1 MTGFFHL
8 GDRRIPFIN
17 PNGIFVTPFLFF
29 APGWING
36 TVTIARLKSEKFSL
50 RKALRQENLTSGG
63 EEMRKPMRPS
73 TGAATLCSGLS
84 RSVTARS
91 CCTQQKTPYAQEAKG
106 GRSSCWPLSLRRW
119 HPWKSHARSFCSP
132 QLPAPVL
139 AGLGIDELALCARRQ
154 QSTRALTAGRA
165 GARGRPWRREVE
177 RKPEARSARRLE
189 RAVPISAAP
198 RARRM
203 WQIRTRPQGRCCPPG
218 HSTRRRHAAGNCSST
233 H

>member
-36 TVTIARLKSEKFSL
+36 SVTIARLKSEKFSL

-84 RSVTARS
+84 RSVIARS
-91 CCTQQKTPYAQEAKG
+91 YCTQQKCRMHRRQKVAAQVA
-106 GRSSCWPLSLRRW
+106 GRFRSGDGTHGNLTHDLSALRNCLPQSS
-119 HPWKSHARSFCSP
+119 
-132 QLPAPVL
+132 PAWVSMSSR
-139 AGLGIDELALCARRQ
+139 CARGA
-154 QSTRALTAGRA
+154 SSLVALTAAGRA
-165 GARGRPWRREVE
+165 GARGRP
-177 RKPEARSARRLE
+177 
-189 RAVPISAAP
+189 
-198 RARRM
+198 
-203 WQIRTRPQGRCCPPG
+203 
-218 HSTRRRHAAGNCSST
+218 
-233 H
+233 

>member
-8 GDRRIPFIN
+8 GDRRIPFINPNVIFVTPFLFFCTWLDKRNCDDRRIPFIN

-36 TVTIARLKSEKFSL
+36 SVTIARLKSEKFSL

-91 CCTQQKTPYAQEAKG
+91 CCTQQK
-106 GRSSCWPLSLRRW
+106 RRM
-119 HPWKSHARSFCSP
+119 H
-132 QLPAPVL
+132 
-139 AGLGIDELALCARRQ
+139 RRQ
-154 QSTRALTAGRA
+154 KMAAQVAGRFRS
-165 GARGRPWRREVE
+165 GDGTRGNLTHDL
-177 RKPEARSARRLE
+177 SALRNCL
-189 RAVPISAAP
+189 
-198 RARRM
+198 
-203 WQIRTRPQGRCCPPG
+203 PQ
-218 HSTRRRHAAGNCSST
+218 S
-233 H
+233 